1 MVVAM
6 HRDIDISLLRAFL
19 SVVETGSVT
28 KAASALNL
36 TQAAVSQQIKRLEE
50 LLESALFVRAN
61 RRLSPTAAGERLV
74 AHARR
79 LISLND
85 ELWTLMRA
93 PEFEG
98 EVRLGVPHDIV
109 ATYLPAV
116 LRRFDRAWPRVSVT
130 LVSGGSVEL
139 LDKLD
144 RGEVDLTL
152 TTERTCPPGAE
163 LLLPDQLVWVAAER
177 GSAAARRPLPVSLG
191 SERCT
196 FRPFAVEA
204 LKKASIDWRPVCQ
217 VSEMGPLLATI
228 EADLAVAPMMRSVV
242 PAHLRVLSDAEGL
255 PRLPAFSINLHM
267 REAVSNPVAAELA
280 REIRA
285 EMMSRAGE
293 MANA

>member
-1 MVVAM
+1 M

-19 SVVETGSVT
+19 AVVETGSVT
-28 KAASALNL
+28 KAAGTLNL

-50 LLESALFVRAN
+50 LFDTSLFSRAN
-61 RRLSPTAAGERLV
+61 RRLNPTASGERLV

-79 LISLND
+79 LIALND
-85 ELWTLMRA
+85 EIWTLMRA

-144 RGEVDLTL
+144 KGEIDLTL
-152 TTERTCPPGAE
+152 TTERTCPAGAE

-177 GSAAARRPLPVSLG
+177 GSAHTRRPLPVSLG

-196 FRPFAVEA
+196 FRPFAIEA
-204 LKKASIDWRPVCQ
+204 LAKAGIDWRPVCQ
-217 VSEMGPLLATI
+217 ISDMGPLLATI
-228 EADLAVAPMMRSVV
+228 EADLAVTPMMRSVV
-242 PAHLRVLSDAEGL
+242 PMHLRVLSDAEGL

-267 REAVSNPVAAELA
+267 REAATNPVAIELA

-285 EMMSRAGE
+285 EMASRSGE
-293 MANA
+293 MAVA